1 MLGGQSEMQDG
12 AAGVVVGG
20 RAYQSALL
28 LVELEKKPAILPT
41 PIRLVGLL
49 RSYIAGVANHIP

>member
-1 MLGGQSEMQDG
+1 MQDG